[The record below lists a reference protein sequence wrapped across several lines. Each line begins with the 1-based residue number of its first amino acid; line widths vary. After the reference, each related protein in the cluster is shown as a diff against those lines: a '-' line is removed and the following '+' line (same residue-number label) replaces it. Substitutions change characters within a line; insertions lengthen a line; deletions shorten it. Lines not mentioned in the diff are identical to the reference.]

1 MKSSVL
7 LEEVAICDII
17 GAGETVKEEKQK
29 VSVVATNKPSQ
40 LLFMVPQMPAGIYQM
55 VVVTDISPS
64 GNKLKSQVEISSGPL
79 EVREGLEVS
88 FIGFY

>member
-1 MKSSVL
+1 MSKGPVV
-7 LEEVAICDII
+7 ERI
-17 GAGETVKEEKQK
+17 K

-40 LLFMVPQMPAGIYQM
+40 LLFVVPQVPSGTYRI
-55 VVVTDISPS
+55 VVVTDISAS